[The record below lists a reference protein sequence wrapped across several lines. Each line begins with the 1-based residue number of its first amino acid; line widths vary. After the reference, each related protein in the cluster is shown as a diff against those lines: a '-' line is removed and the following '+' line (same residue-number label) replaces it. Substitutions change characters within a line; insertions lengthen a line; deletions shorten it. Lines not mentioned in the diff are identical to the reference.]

1 MNTFSGTSLLV
12 LKLFRTVK
20 RSIYPKLSISHFYS
34 IWWFSFWQILLHKAQ
49 LFILFLI
56 SEILWVIFQNCCNCS
71 MKVLYWNSLQFPFS
85 FILLKQML
93 KKIWTFFLKKKK
105 VEKIVETNV
114 ETIVCHQGRILLFSL
129 YVHLSHCWRNLVHIL
144 LKVSILFHK
153 NNVQS
158 TVYLSKHQN
167 VFVEIAKCLWQNCKN
182 ICTNCK
188 MYLSKLHFTLVAI
201 RCILLKV
208 SHCSK
213 KTWF

>member
-1 MNTFSGTSLLV
+1 MLVDKKQARKARRCDSNFQSETMKHFTLLQHLVVLFLADIAPQSSTFYS
-12 LKLFRTVK
+12 F
-20 RSIYPKLSISHFYS
+20 SHFWNIVSYIS
-34 IWWFSFWQILLHKAQ
+34 KLLQ
-49 LFILFLI
+49 LFH
-56 SEILWVIFQNCCNCS
+56 EGT
-71 MKVLYWNSLQFPFS
+71 
-85 FILLKQML
+85 LLKFIAVSIQL
-93 KKIWTFFLKKKK
+93 YT
-105 VEKIVETNV
+105 VETNV

-182 ICTNCK
+182 IFTNCK